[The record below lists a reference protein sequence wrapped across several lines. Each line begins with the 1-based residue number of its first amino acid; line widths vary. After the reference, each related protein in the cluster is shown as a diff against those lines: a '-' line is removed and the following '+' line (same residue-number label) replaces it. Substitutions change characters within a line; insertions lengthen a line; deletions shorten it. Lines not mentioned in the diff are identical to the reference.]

1 VRLWSAILLAIAAA
15 AIAPQTTM
23 AVGAGAVGVLLESLP
38 YLAAA
43 ALCSRLIGRYAGA
56 LVAYAGCGCA
66 AGPSARSIP
75 AAIATA
81 AIFGLPVAVARVA
94 VASVISRFVR
104 THDHGAR
111 DDVLGEIVSLI
122 PAALLSA
129 AIMLMLPSLPRHNL
143 PAPVLFV
150 GGALLGVVAS
160 PCALG
165 GVALAASLH
174 ATAPFAGAGVLCTA
188 GIVPHAWRR
197 HSHGALHD
205 PWAYGALALACALV
219 AVHHGEALV
228 HPRMTIPLALTA
240 FMCLLLAW
248 RFRACYAQTARLV
261 AAAALAAIVI
271 GAPVPAYRVTETTL
285 ADGFAGEGV
294 DFTGVA
300 VAEHG
305 ASALVRYA
313 ITCCRADAA
322 PVALALDR
330 NLARFDGRWMHA
342 SGVLES
348 HDGALRLRVE
358 RLAPIAPPSD
368 PFVYH

>member
-1 VRLWSAILLAIAAA
+1 MRQWSAILLAIATA

-23 AVGAGAVGVLLESLP
+23 AVGAGAASVLLESLP
-38 YLAAA
+38 YLAVA
-43 ALCSRLIGRYAGA
+43 ALCSPLIRRYARA

-66 AGPSARSIP
+66 TGPSARSIP
-75 AAIATA
+75 AAVATA
-81 AIFGLPVAVARVA
+81 AIFGVPAALGRVA
-94 VASVISRFVR
+94 AASVMSRFVR
-104 THDHGAR
+104 AHDHDAR
-111 DDVLGEIVSLI
+111 VDVLGEIVSLI

-129 AIMLMLPSLPRHNL
+129 AIMLMLPSLPLGNL

-188 GIVPHAWRR
+188 GIVPNVWRR
-197 HSHGALHD
+197 HAHGALHD

-219 AVHHGEALV
+219 AARHGGALV
-228 HPRMTIPLALTA
+228 HPRMTIPLAVTA
-240 FMCLLLAW
+240 SVCLLLAW
-248 RFRACYAQTARLV
+248 RFRACNAHSGRLV

-271 GAPVPAYRVTETTL
+271 GAPVPAYHVTETTL
-285 ADGFAGEGV
+285 ADGFPGEHV
-294 DFTGVA
+294 EFTGVA
-300 VAEHG
+300 VHERN

-313 ITCCRADAA
+313 ILCCRADAA

-330 NLARFDGRWMHA
+330 NLAHFDGHWMHA
-342 SGVLES
+342 SGTLE
-348 HDGALRLRVE
+348 HDGAQLRLRVD
-358 RLAPIAPPSD
+358 RLTPVTPPAD
-368 PFVYH
+368 PFVYR

>member
-1 VRLWSAILLAIAAA
+1 MRHRAAILLAIAAA

-23 AVGAGAVGVLLESLP
+23 AVGAGAVSVLLESLP
-38 YLAAA
+38 YLVVA
-43 ALCSRLIGRYAGA
+43 ALCSPLIGRYARA
-56 LVAYAGCGCA
+56 LAAYAGCGCA

-75 AAIATA
+75 AAVATA
-81 AIFGLPVAVARVA
+81 AIFGLPAAVARVA
-94 VASVISRFVR
+94 AAIVISRLVR
-104 THDHGAR
+104 THDHDAR
-111 DDVLGEIVSLI
+111 VDVLGEIVSLI

-129 AIMLMLPSLPRHNL
+129 AIMLMLPSLPLRNL

-188 GIVPHAWRR
+188 GIVPNVWRR
-197 HSHGALHD
+197 HARGALHD

-219 AVHHGEALV
+219 ATRHGGALV

-240 FMCLLLAW
+240 FVCLLLAW
-248 RFRACYAQTARLV
+248 RFRTCNAQTARLV

-285 ADGFAGEGV
+285 ADGFAGERV

-342 SGVLES
+342 SGTLQ
-348 HDGALRLRVE
+348 HDGAQLRLHVE
-358 RLAPIAPPSD
+358 RLAPITPPAD